1 MQHHSLIIILCSMCK
16 LYVLSLGVAT
26 LGTRSGVT
34 LSADVLRG
42 AENSSSTAEKLAVNL
57 LLSLFSEQ
65 ELATGNCT
73 KPRKDGIL
81 LLDQVKIS
89 AIRGKE
95 QNLILLDPERIHTLV
110 FYCRSHQ
117 PQVPCVG
124 CDGEG
129 EVGKNPEK

>member
-1 MQHHSLIIILCSMCK
+1 MFFL
-16 LYVLSLGVAT
+16 LGVAT
-26 LGTRSGVT
+26 LGTRSGIT

-42 AENSSSTAEKLAVNL
+42 AENSSCTAEKLAVNL

-95 QNLILLDPERIHTLV
+95 QNLVLLDPELIHTLI
-110 FYCRSHQ
+110 
-117 PQVPCVG
+117 
-124 CDGEG
+124 
-129 EVGKNPEK
+129 